1 MAPLKKP
8 GTRSAA
14 NSRTKPFTS
23 DVLPTPA
30 SPVINRLARKKR
42 APNGLYQIHSEGL
55 ALSAHVIGP
64 DAGLDLTDVGLM
76 EEYHTETT
84 LSDTTANRERQTV
97 IEQLLV
103 EEELF
108 AFLLAF
114 NLQLTQ
120 QTLLVDTD
128 TH

>member
-1 MAPLKKP
+1 M
-8 GTRSAA
+8 
-14 NSRTKPFTS
+14 
-23 DVLPTPA
+23 
-30 SPVINRLARKKR
+30 
-42 APNGLYQIHSEGL
+42 
-55 ALSAHVIGP
+55 SAHVFRP
-64 DAGLDLTDVGLM
+64 NASLNLTDVGLM

-84 LSDTTANRERQTV
+84 LSDTTAYGEWQAV